1 MSTLTAAAFILQAK
15 FMKMYSKTF
24 TLLRRRVLWKTF
36 LNSGIT
42 DDDALLKAVEENYS
56 VFVENLENIDRC
68 SEVISQILVPKET
81 PNFSEDLTPWIAMTV
96 PKCVKKEYS
105 TFAEI

>member
-1 MSTLTAAAFILQAK
+1 MLTLTAAAIILQAK

-81 PNFSEDLTPWIAMTV
+81 PNFSEDLTP
-96 PKCVKKEYS
+96 
-105 TFAEI
+105 